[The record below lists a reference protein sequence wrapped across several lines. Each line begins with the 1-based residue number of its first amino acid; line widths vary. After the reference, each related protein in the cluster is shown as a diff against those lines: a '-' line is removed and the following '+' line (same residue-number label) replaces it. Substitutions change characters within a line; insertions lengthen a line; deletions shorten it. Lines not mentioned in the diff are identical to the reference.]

1 MKTYNT
7 LRFLLYV
14 IPAKAGIQ
22 QNLKKSKGYS
32 YFLKFLYIFRKSKNS
47 SRCLYCLDSR
57 LRGNDIK
64 RAINS

>member
-22 QNLKKSKGYS
+22 QNSKQSKDYS

-47 SRCLYCLDSR
+47 SRFLYFPGSR
-57 LRGNDIK
+57 LLGNDIK
-64 RAINS
+64 QAINS